1 MNGEREGSRTESAS
15 ECTVNA
21 RLAHGERTVNAHK
34 NGKGERFRDCKSVG
48 AHYTCMME
56 VLPNIAT
63 LNCFSGNPK
72 LDSTVE

>member
-15 ECTVNA
+15 ECTVKA

-48 AHYTCMME
+48 AHLIH
-56 VLPNIAT
+56 V
-63 LNCFSGNPK
+63 
-72 LDSTVE
+72 